1 MDARVFLRNK
11 ENHQN
16 VPTCMPKVGPGDRP
30 KTRGLEPNVVA
41 RISKGNETKSGQLS
55 AICMLLDHVIRGKH
69 LDPPL
74 PWFANW
80 PFQWGSWN
88 CQGDS
93 GLFRRALSFD
103 STPER
108 VFMIRTIY

>member
-1 MDARVFLRNK
+1 MFLRNQ

-16 VPTCMPKVGPGDRP
+16 VPTCMAKVGPGDRP
-30 KTRGLEPNVVA
+30 KTHGLKPNVMT
-41 RISKGNETKSGQLS
+41 RISNGNETKSGQLS
-55 AICMLLDHVIRGKH
+55 AMLLDHVFRGKH

-74 PWFANW
+74 LWLTNW

-93 GLFRRALSFD
+93 GLFRRVSSFD
-103 STPER
+103 SIPER
-108 VFMIRTIY
+108 VFMIRTMVVS